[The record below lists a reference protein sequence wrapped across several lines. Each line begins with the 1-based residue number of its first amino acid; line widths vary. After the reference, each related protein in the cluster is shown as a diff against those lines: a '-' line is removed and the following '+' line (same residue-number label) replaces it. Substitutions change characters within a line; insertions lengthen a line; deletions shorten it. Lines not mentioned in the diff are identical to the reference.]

1 MYRIFDSIVRTK
13 DDFFGYKYD
22 KEHENRVK
30 YHWIL
35 KYAYFSWIVNMIM
48 CFLLPMVLRHEKCRK
63 GLSWWAHGIFGGYLI
78 MSFNLEILLFFYL
91 TDACSQKLP
100 EGLSKSSRF
109 GYKIMRVYFILL
121 SASESLISK
130 AAEYT
135 SVAFMVEILK

>member
-48 CFLLPMVLRHEKCRK
+48 CFLLPMVLRHSECRK

-78 MSFNLEILLFFYL
+78 MSFNLEIFLFFYL
-91 TDACSQKLP
+91 TDA
-100 EGLSKSSRF
+100 
-109 GYKIMRVYFILL
+109 
-121 SASESLISK
+121 
-130 AAEYT
+130 
-135 SVAFMVEILK
+135 